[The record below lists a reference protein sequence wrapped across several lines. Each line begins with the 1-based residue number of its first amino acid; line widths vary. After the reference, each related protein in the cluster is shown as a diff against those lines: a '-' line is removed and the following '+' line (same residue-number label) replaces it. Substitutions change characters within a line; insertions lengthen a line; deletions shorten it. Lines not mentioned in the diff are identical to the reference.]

1 MAMTQTVVIS
11 LHLQWSYYED
21 DVTTGMGSHV
31 NVLTFTWVLR
41 DICSQHKY
49 LIDWGESDMASSFL
63 FQITFKSQSCQLKSP
78 RGLKHKILLFMFNK
92 LQNTG
97 VLKHVLY

>member
-1 MAMTQTVVIS
+1 MAVTQTVVIS

-49 LIDWGESDMASSFL
+49 LID
-63 FQITFKSQSCQLKSP
+63 
-78 RGLKHKILLFMFNK
+78 
-92 LQNTG
+92 
-97 VLKHVLY
+97 